1 MKGERV
7 RLRACRP
14 FRNLVFSACCALV
27 GGWVWD
33 LPVPVGAVA
42 SAQPEV
48 RASVPG
54 EVAVSRDATV
64 LARRI
69 LHRQG
74 EELLVDERRLDRLAR
89 EIGSVL
95 RLIRKRYPAMAEIA
109 ARPPTGLRLEI
120 KGALHDDIAARWAGV
135 SVGAVVNAGAVPPTE
150 HAAFD
155 ALNARLGLRTVE
167 FWPASG
173 AICLRFA
180 DRANLRAAV
189 EAYAAIAGVA
199 DARLVRRSARPTPH
213 RRIRHCHAQDQR
225 KLACRH
231 AQSVGRLSVRVHSR
245 GNAFF
250 RRRWRPRRTDRRE
263 DRKRDAGV
271 PDDRRARE
279 ARMVTA
285 PV

>member
-1 MKGERV
+1 MKGERL
-7 RLRACRP
+7 RLRASRP
-14 FRNLVFSACCALV
+14 FRNLVFSACCALG

-95 RLIRKRYPAMAEIA
+95 RLIRKRYPALAEIA

-120 KGALHDDIAARWAGV
+120 KGALHDDIAGRWAGV

-173 AICLRFA
+173 AIFLRFA
-180 DRANLRAAV
+180 DRANPRAAV

-199 DARLVRRSARPTPH
+199 DARLVRRRIDGSDIAMHKTSGNWHVVMRKAWGDCPSGCIHEETHFFAVGGGHVERIDVKIARGMQVCRT
-213 RRIRHCHAQDQR
+213 IEG
-225 KLACRH
+225 LA
-231 AQSVGRLSVRVHSR
+231 RLE
-245 GNAFF
+245 
-250 RRRWRPRRTDRRE
+250 W
-263 DRKRDAGV
+263 
-271 PDDRRARE
+271 
-279 ARMVTA
+279 
-285 PV
+285 

>member
-1 MKGERV
+1 MKGERL
-7 RLRACRP
+7 RLRASRP
-14 FRNLVFSACCALV
+14 FRNLVFSACCALG

-95 RLIRKRYPAMAEIA
+95 RLIRKRYPALAEIA

-120 KGALHDDIAARWAGV
+120 KGALHDDIAGRWAGV

-173 AICLRFA
+173 AIFLRFA
-180 DRANLRAAV
+180 DRANPRAAV

-199 DARLVRRSARPTPH
+199 DARLVRR
-213 RRIRHCHAQDQR
+213 RIDGSDIAMHKTSGNWHVVMR
-225 KLACRH
+225 KAWGDCPSGCIH
-231 AQSVGRLSVRVHSR
+231 EETHFFAVGGGHVE
-245 GNAFF
+245 
-250 RRRWRPRRTDRRE
+250 RTDV
-263 DRKRDAGV
+263 KI
-271 PDDRRARE
+271 ARGMQVFRTIE
-279 ARMVTA
+279 GLARLEW
-285 PV
+285 